1 MPHRSGHREL
11 FEGFAAP
18 QAAFSP
24 APIWW
29 WSGERV
35 ELDRLRWQ
43 LDQLVEAGVHN
54 MVVLNLAP
62 TGPTY
67 GSLADD
73 PPLLSEEWWALWEG
87 LCEYAGKRGVLLW
100 FYDQIGFSGA
110 NLQGRLV
117 TAHPEYAGASLER
130 VVQDVDGPVEL
141 VCPAAG
147 SPISACALPLSA
159 DGPEAAGTVS
169 GPPIPLEVVDGRVRW
184 DGAEPGRH
192 RVMLAYALRQG
203 FDYTS
208 ADACAALLDIV
219 HGAFER
225 RLGPYLGTV
234 IVGSFQDELPNL
246 PSWGPAY
253 ADEFARRRGYRME
266 DTIAALWEAAP
277 SLPGGLDPARVR
289 ADYQRVRAT
298 LAEEAFFQ
306 PLHAWHERHGLTVG
320 VDQQSPARAGE
331 PLGSTRQYAD
341 YMRTHRWFSAPGSDH
356 HGEAKIH
363 SSLAQHYGRPR
374 TWIESFH
381 SSGWGGTLEETF
393 DWLVPWLLAGAN
405 LYNPHAVYYSTRG
418 GWWEWAPPSTCW
430 RQPYWRHYKHFAD
443 TVSRLCWLLTR
454 GEHVCDVGVLYPSAT
469 VQSATLV
476 AGVLPDATRAQE
488 TYNAIVGRMVWH
500 DPARG
505 VLHRDDRD
513 FVVLDDDTVA
523 GARVADRALHTRA
536 ASYRAVVLPSCRFL
550 ESATAKVL
558 ADFCADGGLLVVVG
572 DPPEHADT
580 DDGEEAVRRLRL
592 MLATGL
598 ATGAVVQVASPEALP
613 AALNRLERPVALDG
627 PTLRRRVGELE
638 ILLVPAEPTGWAT
651 RFSGGRDWIRGLW
664 RKGYDF
670 DSDRRRDAV
679 VLRLDPAAD
688 DIEQWDPVSG
698 TSRPADARRL
708 GDGAVEVTVRF
719 DEAPAAVLV
728 WRRVPEDTVVA
739 GDACAGG
746 RSAAGGAASELAEVP
761 LGGAWSASLVRTL
774 DNRYGD
780 LALPASSDPFP
791 LQQWRLRH
799 QPEPPAAGTPP
810 LAAAAAS
817 PSTLASASTLA
828 ADDWARPDLDDSG
841 WSDVL
846 VGQGTFAWRTA
857 PLAADAVPPPLPAGH
872 DGPLDAPFDGSG
884 WTPVRY
890 SLSRG
895 IEKDPFQAM
904 MLGPKARVPDDF
916 WHVAGVK
923 AGQVVAFRTSLPV
936 KRSGTVTLAVEA
948 NGAKDVWWNGEP
960 LGPDPGGFLRLDQVR
975 ARAGN
980 NLLEVRVT
988 ADVKCDLRGYWALTT
1003 DPDAFAR
1010 PAWLV
1015 PEDGTVRGTE
1025 LVARGVLTLPA
1036 TRLQRAVLQLGT
1048 EGPARLV
1055 LAGKEIATQGAFEPY
1070 GGQDRVL
1077 PYDVTE
1083 HLVPGDNPIEV
1094 HFTDIGRPLA
1104 VFADAVIEF
1113 ADATTS
1119 TFVTDAS
1126 SWTFTRDGLPVG
1138 TALRR
1143 LQPYD
1148 PRFAW
1153 LRPRPHPL
1161 PRASWLEPAVADGSV
1176 LDLVPEARPG
1186 APKPAEWFRLV
1197 VPPGAT
1203 SATMP
1208 VASARVQAWLDGV
1221 EIPVTQG
1228 RVALPGPD
1236 VEGLALAVRIEP
1248 IDGRSGGAL
1257 WDGPVEFECGDG
1269 PLSAGPWADAGL
1281 GSYSGGVRYRRQ
1293 VHLDGVPGSAVL
1305 DLGAVR
1311 GTAEVVVNGQ
1321 PAGVRI
1327 WSPYRFDL
1335 SGLLRNGANEVE
1347 VTVYNTLAPYLDD
1360 CSPTMGVFP
1369 GQRLSGL
1376 LGPVTLRAAQPTAM
1390 QPAARPRTAT
1400 PGTAAQPEGS

>member
-1 MPHRSGHREL
+1 VCFVEEDPVPQRSGHCEL

-35 ELDRLRWQ
+35 ELARLRWQ
-43 LDQLVEAGVHN
+43 LDQLAEAGVHN

-87 LCEYAGKRGVLLW
+87 LCEYAGERGALLW

-110 NLQGRLV
+110 NLQGQLV
-117 TAHPEYAGASLER
+117 TAHPEFAGASLER
-130 VVQDVDGPVEL
+130 VVRDVEGPVEL
-141 VCPAAG
+141 SCPAAG
-147 SPISACALPLSA
+147 SPISACALPLST
-159 DGPEAAGTVS
+159 GGAGSRATVS
-169 GPPIPLEVVDGRVRW
+169 GPPIPLRVVDRRVRW
-184 DGAEPGRH
+184 DGAEPGPH
-192 RVMLAYALRQG
+192 RVMLAYALPQG

-219 HGAFER
+219 HGEFAR
-225 RLGPYLGTV
+225 RLGRYLGTV

-246 PSWGPAY
+246 PGWGRAY
-253 ADEFARRRGYRME
+253 AAEFAKRRGYRIE
-266 DTIAALWEAAP
+266 DTIAALWEDWGPA
-277 SLPGGLDPARVR
+277 SARVR

-298 LAEEAFFQ
+298 LAEEAFFR
-306 PLHAWHERHGLTVG
+306 PLHAWHERHGMTVG

-430 RQPYWRHYKHFAD
+430 RQPYWRHYKYFAD
-443 TVSRLCWLLTR
+443 TVSRLCWLFTR

-476 AGVLPDATRAQE
+476 GGALPEATRAHE
-488 TYNAIVGRMVWH
+488 EYNAIVGRMVWH
-500 DPARG
+500 DPVRG

-523 GARVADRALHTRA
+523 RARAADGALHTRA
-536 ASYRAVVLPSCRFL
+536 ASYRAVVLPSCRFV
-550 ESATAKVL
+550 EAATAKVL
-558 ADFCADGGLLVVVG
+558 VDFVTEGGQLVIVG
-572 DPPEHADT
+572 EPPERADT
-580 DDGEEAVRRLRL
+580 DEGEEAVRRLRQV
-592 MLATGL
+592 LASG
-598 ATGAVVQVASPEALP
+598 GAVQVSSAEELP
-613 AALNRLERPVALDG
+613 AALNRLGRPVEVDG
-627 PTLRRRVGELE
+627 PTLRRRVGDLE
-638 ILLVPAEPTGWAT
+638 ILLVPAEPTGWAS
-651 RFSGGRDWIRGLW
+651 RFSGGRDWIHGLW
-664 RKGYDF
+664 EHGYDF
-670 DSDRRRDAV
+670 DPARRRDEV
-679 VLRLDPAAD
+679 VLRLDAAVD

-728 WRRVPEDTVVA
+728 WRRVPADAVVA
-739 GDACAGG
+739 GDARAGG
-746 RSAAGGAASELAEVP
+746 TAEAAARTKLTEIALD
-761 LGGAWSASLVRTL
+761 GAWSATLVRTL

-780 LALPASSDPFP
+780 LALPASDDPFP
-791 LQQWRLRH
+791 VQQWRLRH
-799 QPEPPAAGTPP
+799 RPEPSRAGTSTPAE
-810 LAAAAAS
+810 AAAA
-817 PSTLASASTLA
+817 TLASTG
-828 ADDWARPDLDDSG
+828 DWSRRDLDDSG

-857 PLAADAVPPPLPAGH
+857 PLAADDVPPPLPADH
-872 DGPLDAPFDGSG
+872 EGPLNGRLSDRLSDRLADSVSGPAAGTPDGSG
-884 WTPVRY
+884 WLPVRY

-923 AGQVVAFRTSLPV
+923 AGQVVVFRTCLPTE
-936 KRSGTVTLAVEA
+936 RSATLTLAVEA
-948 NGAKDVWWNGEP
+948 NGAKDVWWNGVA
-960 LGPDPGGFLRLDQVR
+960 LGPDPGGLLRLDQVR
-975 ARAGN
+975 TRAGD
-980 NLLEVRVT
+980 NLLEVCVT
-988 ADVKCDLRGYWALTT
+988 AEVEGDLRGYWALTK
-1003 DPDAFAR
+1003 DPERFAR

-1025 LVARGVLTLPA
+1025 LVARGVLTLPQ
-1036 TRLQRAVLQLGT
+1036 TPLQRAVLQLGT
-1048 EGPARLV
+1048 EGPARLFV
-1055 LAGKEIATQGAFEPY
+1055 AGEEIATQGAFEPY
-1070 GGQDRVL
+1070 GSQDRVL

-1083 HLVPGDNPIEV
+1083 HLGPGDNPVEV
-1094 HFTDIGRPLA
+1094 RFTDIGQPLA
-1104 VFADAVIEF
+1104 VFVDAVLEF

-1126 SWTFTRDGLPVG
+1126 AWTFARDRVPVG

-1143 LQPYD
+1143 SQPYD

-1161 PRASWLEPAVADGSV
+1161 PHASWLEPAVDDGSV
-1176 LDLVPEARPG
+1176 LDLVPEPRPG

-1203 SATMP
+1203 SATLP
-1208 VASARVQAWLDGV
+1208 VGSDQVRAWLDGV
-1221 EIPVTQG
+1221 EAPVSDG

-1236 VEGLALAVRIEP
+1236 VEGRVLAVRIEP
-1248 IDGRSGGAL
+1248 VDGRAGGAL
-1257 WDGPVEFECGDG
+1257 WDGPVEFACTEG
-1269 PLSAGPWADAGL
+1269 PLTPGPWADAGL
-1281 GSYSGGVRYRRQ
+1281 GSYSGGVRYRRR
-1293 VHLDGVPGSAVL
+1293 VHLDGVPRTARL

-1321 PAGVRI
+1321 PAGVRV

-1335 SGLLRNGANEVE
+1335 SGLLRPGANDLE

-1360 CSPTMGVFP
+1360 TSPTMGVFP

-1376 LGPVTLRAAQPTAM
+1376 LGPVTLQTAS
-1390 QPAARPRTAT
+1390 
-1400 PGTAAQPEGS
+1400 QPEGS